1 MSDDAPTGLRG
12 YHEITKS
19 ATYGVLSAL
28 PLFVLYEAMI
38 LAVNTGTEA
47 PVRVGADVWI
57 KELLSMTGARGGL
70 LLILIAVLAGLAAF
84 LLDRDKTIP
93 IRGRYVAGIVGESA
107 VYAVGVALLVS
118 NLTAALFAV
127 APPPTGALWTQLAL
141 SIGAGLYEELLF
153 RVLLV
158 GGLSLLLSPFLDP
171 PTARYVLAAVLGAA
185 LFSLVHYVGPLGD
198 PFQLP
203 SFTFRLLFGL
213 ALNVLFLWRG
223 FGVAAWT
230 HALYDVMVVTGV
242 FG

>member
-1 MSDDAPTGLRG
+1 MSSTSSTGLRA
-12 YHEITKS
+12 YHQHTRS

-38 LAVNTGTEA
+38 VAVNTGTQA
-47 PVRVGADVWI
+47 PVRVGAEVWL
-57 KELLSMTGARGGL
+57 KDLLATTGVRGGL
-70 LLILIAVLAGLAAF
+70 LLVLIAALAGIAAF
-84 LLDRDKTIP
+84 LLDRDKSIP
-93 IRGRYVAGIVGESA
+93 LRSRYFAGIVGES
-107 VYAVGVALLVS
+107 VLYAIIVAILVS
-118 NLTAALFAV
+118 NLVAAIFAV
-127 APPPTGALWTQLAL
+127 APPPEGDLWTQLAL

-158 GGLSLLLSPFLDP
+158 GGLALLFRPFFRNPNAGYL
-171 PTARYVLAAVLGAA
+171 LATILGAL
-185 LFSLVHYVGPLGD
+185 LFSLVHYAGPLGD
-198 PFQLP
+198 PFELP
-203 SFTFRLLFGL
+203 SFTFRFAFGL

>member
-1 MSDDAPTGLRG
+1 MSSASSTGLRT
-12 YHEITKS
+12 YHQHTRS

-38 LAVNTGTEA
+38 VAVNTGTQA
-47 PVRVGADVWI
+47 PVRVGAEVWL
-57 KELLSMTGARGGL
+57 KDLLATTGVRGGL
-70 LLILIAVLAGLAAF
+70 LLVLIAALAGIAAF
-84 LLDRDKTIP
+84 LLDRDKSIP
-93 IRGRYVAGIVGESA
+93 LRSRYFAGIVGES
-107 VYAVGVALLVS
+107 VLYAIIVAILVS
-118 NLTAALFAV
+118 NLVAAIFAV
-127 APPPTGALWTQLAL
+127 APPPEGDLWTQLAL

-158 GGLSLLLSPFLDP
+158 GGLALLFRPFFRNPNAGYL
-171 PTARYVLAAVLGAA
+171 LATILGAL
-185 LFSLVHYVGPLGD
+185 LFSLVHYAGPLGD
-198 PFQLP
+198 PFELP
-203 SFTFRLLFGL
+203 SFTFRFAFGL